1 MAEQLPLYVETD
13 EAGNVTNFAQ
23 FTSSDVVASSVLGS
37 VSAITGFSQV
47 DGVVSLDPE
56 ATEVDFGTGSQTI
69 VARNIHF
76 ANNLSG
82 HPNSLVRFEG
92 TFSALSGLSVSGPEG
107 VSSNDAGK
115 AFYLRRDSEASY
127 QNLIRAEDGTI
138 TLQAEDDVHLKSNT
152 GEDFARFN
160 ENAAVWLYH
169 NNSKKIETHTNGA
182 VINGGLSAIGS
193 VGVGTAHITANTVS
207 ATSVSATTTLVASTC
222 PIPNPFGYMQL
233 DSDGTSTVDETNL
246 GAGATVTDIVSN
258 TNHISW
264 NNTSKHFNVS
274 AAGTYEVL
282 GVVILEGGSTL
293 VNLSIQKNGSDVL
306 VGQPRVHATVD
317 PLEHTIRAVFTAEA
331 SDYITITYDAT
342 AANAVKAIT
351 GSTMSVKRLM

>member
-169 NNSKKIETHTNGA
+169 NNSKKIETHTN
-182 VINGGLSAIGS
+182 
-193 VGVGTAHITANTVS
+193 VS
-207 ATSVSATTTLVASTC
+207 
-222 PIPNPFGYMQL
+222 F
-233 DSDGTSTVDETNL
+233 SDYNL
-246 GAGATVTDIVSN
+246 GCQHLPYSQSFWL
-258 TNHISW
+258 H
-264 NNTSKHFNVS
+264 
-274 AAGTYEVL
+274 AAR
-282 GVVILEGGSTL
+282 
-293 VNLSIQKNGSDVL
+293 Q
-306 VGQPRVHATVD
+306 
-317 PLEHTIRAVFTAEA
+317 
-331 SDYITITYDAT
+331 
-342 AANAVKAIT
+342 
-351 GSTMSVKRLM
+351 